1 LAERLY
7 RIGELFAGGG
17 GLGLGAHL
25 ANVRGPHATLYRC
38 EPVWAND
45 RNRWAMQTYAH
56 NLPGQ
61 TICADVRELQME
73 ALPPIDGLLFG
84 FPCNDFSVVGE
95 NKGLE
100 GSYGGLYRH
109 GIRALLTHRPS
120 WFLAENVSG
129 LERANEGRAFLQ
141 ILRELQE
148 EAGYQITAHRYRFEE
163 YGVPQTRHRIIV
175 VGLRRDLGLRF
186 AVPAPSHGPGRRPYV
201 TAREALAGVERVT
214 LNNEPLKVSGKV
226 REFLSCIPA
235 GENAWYEG
243 IPPEL
248 RLHVKGARMSHIYR
262 RLYPDRPAHTVTAR
276 GGGGTRGYH
285 WEEPRPLTNRELAR
299 LQTFPDDYHFLG
311 PSQEVRSQIGMAVP
325 PLGAKVIIEAILK
338 TLAGVPYD
346 SLLEPTYSQIQTRLP
361 L

>member
-1 LAERLY
+1 MEKVN
-7 RIGELFAGGG
+7 RIGELFSGAG

-25 ANVRGPHATLYRC
+25 ARVQGPDGTVHAC
-38 EPVWAND
+38 EPAWAND
-45 RNRWAMQTYAH
+45 RNHWAMKTYAH
-56 NLPGQ
+56 NLSGQ
-61 TICADVRELQME
+61 TICVDVRELDI
-73 ALPPIDGLLFG
+73 ATLPPIDGLLFG

-95 NKGLE
+95 HRGLE

-109 GIRALLTHRPS
+109 GIRALLAHRPT

-141 ILRELQE
+141 ILQEME

-175 VGLRRDLGLRF
+175 VGIRSDLGLRF
-186 AVPAPSHGPGRRPYV
+186 AVPAPTHGPGRLPYV
-201 TAREALAGVERVT
+201 TAAAALAGVEQVEG
-214 LNNEPLKVSGKV
+214 NNERLKVSEKV
-226 REFLSCIPA
+226 FRFLSFIPP

-243 IPPEL
+243 IPEDL
-248 RLHVKGARMSHIYR
+248 RLNVKGARLSHIYR
-262 RLYPDRPAHTVTAR
+262 RLHPEKPAHTVTAR

-285 WEEPRPLTNRELAR
+285 WAEPRPLTNRELAR
-299 LQTFPDDYHFLG
+299 IQTFPDSFEFLG

-325 PLGAKVIIEAILK
+325 PLGAKVIVEAILK
-338 TLAGVPYD
+338 TLAGVPYEG
-346 SLLEPTYSQIQTRLP
+346 LPEPSYGKVQTRLP